1 MHTWK
6 LHSIRSQRCTGYPNS
21 TRNHT
26 KPVFFANSSSCTT
39 TKLSILLTSCH
50 TKIKDH
56 VKSYCD
62 KAYQNSGINLFWSI
76 KNSNEV
82 LNKLQNKG
90 YLASTLSTYDFFST
104 LYTTLPH
111 DLIKD
116 KLTQLIKKTFQREKI
131 SCLACNA
138 ELAFFYRWTS

>member
-1 MHTWK
+1 M
-6 LHSIRSQRCTGYPNS
+6 
-21 TRNHT
+21 
-26 KPVFFANSSSCTT
+26 
-39 TKLSILLTSCH
+39 
-50 TKIKDH
+50 
-56 VKSYCD
+56 KSYCD

-90 YLASTLSTYDFFST
+90 YLASTLSTYDFST

-116 KLTQLIKKTFQREKI
+116 KLTQLIKKNFQREKI
-131 SCLACNA
+131 SYLACNA
-138 ELAFFYRWTS
+138 ELAFFTDEQVKHYTMWTCSEVCDALTFLLNNIFVRYGNAIYRQVIGIPMGTNCAPLVFILL

>member
-1 MHTWK
+1 MRADVKITQHKLPTMYWIPK
-6 LHSIRSQRCTGYPNS
+6 LHK
-21 TRNHT
+21 
-26 KPVFFANSSSCTT
+26 KPYKARFIANSSSCTT
-39 TKLSILLTSCH
+39 TKLSILFTSCL

-82 LNKLQNKG
+82 LIKLQNKG
-90 YLASTLSTYDFFST
+90 YLASTLSTYDFST
-104 LYTTLPH
+104 LYATLPH

-116 KLTQLIKKTFQREKI
+116 KLIQLIKKTFQRKKK
-131 SCLACNA
+131 
-138 ELAFFYRWTS
+138 